1 MNVVP
6 VGFVINIEK
15 STFNPKTKG
24 KWLRTII
31 GTIEITFTVPS
42 GNINEHLA
50 GIKNILMQY
59 ALTPKQ
65 LPKITGQL
73 SYMHLEIGS
82 LVSLFTRNIYHEIEN
97 ITSWY

>member
-1 MNVVP
+1 MNVAS

-31 GTIEITFTVPS
+31 GTIEMTFTVPS
-42 GNINEHLA
+42 GNINRLLA
-50 GIKNILMQY
+50 DIKNILMQY
-59 ALTPKQ
+59 ASTPKQ
-65 LPKITGQL
+65 LAKITGQL
-73 SYMHLEIGS
+73 SSMLLEIGS
-82 LVSLFTRNIYHEIEN
+82 LVRLFTRNMYHEIEN

>member
-1 MNVVP
+1 MNVAS

-31 GTIEITFTVPS
+31 GTIEMTFTVPS
-42 GNINEHLA
+42 GNINKLLA
-50 GIKNILMQY
+50 DIKNILMQY
-59 ALTPKQ
+59 ASTPKQ
-65 LPKITGQL
+65 LAKITGRL
-73 SYMHLEIGS
+73 SSMLLEIES
-82 LVSLFTRNIYHEIEN
+82 LVRLFTRNMYHEIEN

>member
-1 MNVVP
+1 MNVAS

-31 GTIEITFTVPS
+31 GTIEMTFTVPS
-42 GNINEHLA
+42 GNINKLLA
-50 GIKNILMQY
+50 DIKNILMQY
-59 ALTPKQ
+59 ASTPKQ
-65 LPKITGQL
+65 LAKITGQL
-73 SYMHLEIGS
+73 SSMLLEIGS
-82 LVSLFTRNIYHEIEN
+82 LVRLFTRNMYHEIEN